1 MHKTVSKLAL
11 GTANFGLDYG
21 LTNTSGKISITELEN
36 ILFVAEEA
44 GIEVV
49 DTAQAYGD
57 SEARLGVLFNEHQ
70 FKVVTKIGVDL
81 KIDHIKNGIS
91 RLVAKSC
98 KKLNQ
103 SRLYA
108 VMLHRPEALLED
120 QGRIVIK
127 ELLMLKERG
136 IISKIGVS
144 IYSPEILVEITKRL
158 SLDIVQ
164 APFNIFDQQIFSSG
178 WSDKLKSSGVEI
190 HTRSVFLQ
198 GLLLIQHSSLHTY
211 FSNNWPDLFDA
222 WYKFL
227 KDNDADA
234 LQVALNFALKQDWID
249 KVVVGVD
256 SVLQLRSLLEIEQS
270 SMPMDF
276 PQLECNNPNLINPSQ
291 WNLL

>member
-127 ELLMLKERG
+127 ELLMLKER
-136 IISKIGVS
+136 
-144 IYSPEILVEITKRL
+144 
-158 SLDIVQ
+158 
-164 APFNIFDQQIFSSG
+164 
-178 WSDKLKSSGVEI
+178 
-190 HTRSVFLQ
+190 
-198 GLLLIQHSSLHTY
+198 
-211 FSNNWPDLFDA
+211 
-222 WYKFL
+222 
-227 KDNDADA
+227 
-234 LQVALNFALKQDWID
+234 ALK
-249 KVVVGVD
+249 VGMG
-256 SVLQLRSLLEIEQS
+256 SNWVLIGTDIWLLSI
-270 SMPMDF
+270 
-276 PQLECNNPNLINPSQ
+276 LYH
-291 WNLL
+291 